1 MVVSDSNLHLDGI
14 AGILDQLHGAALLW
28 DPEASEPVWMNRG
41 AAEVTAEWDPD
52 WRRHFLPESTGG
64 SDTPATIQAKAHGV
78 DRSVRARC
86 VDLDVDG
93 EPRLLIHFDM
103 PTRRTVEDELTLTAT
118 YVEALSRHTAAGL
131 LVLTADGVV
140 LHATARV
147 LEQFDLTRGELVGRP
162 ITDHA
167 AVTAGDADGW
177 SSVLEAMDPIATVQ
191 LALKTPSPRTPEFLG
206 GTLERVPQRPDH
218 ELLLSVYDI
227 SDRVRREQQRS
238 RDAEHQNYLA
248 RYNVMGDLAMA
259 VAHEL
264 GQPLTAARNFL
275 AVTRS
280 AMSPPPESPS
290 AISPPS
296 ISETDRADTALY
308 GLDGADRQ
316 IDRAASIIT
325 SMRRFVGHVDH
336 AQEEIDLNVIVEEC
350 LCFIGLRAEDSSV
363 TVEFDRAAEP
373 VPVRCERVLTGQVI
387 LNLCFNAVD
396 EMAASPEPVRTIGLR
411 TRSEGGLGIFAVE
424 DRGRGF
430 TGDPFTDPF
439 TSKDN
444 GSGIGLALS
453 CRIITRQDGEI
464 WAKRLA
470 VGSEF
475 GFALPAVPD
484 PAGRR

>member
-14 AGILDQLHGAALLW
+14 AGILDHLHGAAILW
-28 DPEASEPVWMNRG
+28 DPEVSEPVWMNRG
-41 AAEVTAEWDPD
+41 AAEVTAGWDSD
-52 WRRHFLPESTGG
+52 WRRHFLSESPAG
-64 SDTPATIQAKAHGV
+64 SDSPPTIRARSHGV

-93 EPRLLIHFDM
+93 ERRMLVHFDM

-131 LVLTADGVV
+131 LVLTAEGVV

-147 LEQFDLTRGELVGRP
+147 LEQFDVARGDLVGHP

-167 AVTAGDADGW
+167 VIGAGDAHGW
-177 SSVLEAMDPIATVQ
+177 SSVLDAMDPIATVQ
-191 LALKTPSPRTPEFLG
+191 LDLMNPSARTPEFLG

-280 AMSPPPESPS
+280 AMSRSAMSPS
-290 AISPPS
+290 ALSAPTPDA
-296 ISETDRADTALY
+296 DRADTALY

-336 AQEEIDLNVIVEEC
+336 VQEDIDLDVIVEEC
-350 LCFIGLRAEDSSV
+350 LYFIGLRAETSSV
-363 TVEFDRAAEP
+363 TVEFDRAHGP

-396 EMAASPEPVRTIGLR
+396 EMAASPEPARTIRLR
-411 TRSEGGLGIFAVE
+411 TRSEGGVGIFAVQ

-453 CRIITRQDGEI
+453 YRIITRQDGEI
-464 WAKRLA
+464 WAKRLP

-475 GFALPAVPD
+475 GFALPAVPGVA
-484 PAGRR
+484 PRR